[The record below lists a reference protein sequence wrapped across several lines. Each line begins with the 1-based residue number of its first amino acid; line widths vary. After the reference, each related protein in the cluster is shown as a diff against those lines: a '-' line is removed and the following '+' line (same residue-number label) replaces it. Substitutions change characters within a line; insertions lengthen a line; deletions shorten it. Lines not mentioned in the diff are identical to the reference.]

1 MKREIFYIRGN
12 KDRAAEVKSALLE
25 KYPDANHTE
34 CLNTMYDDLYYFVD
48 IHNNVDFCGKDGAF
62 ADLLAMSGTELHLPE
77 RNESKFYVGDVVK
90 ITNTFQ
96 DEPLMRITKITGSSI
111 SATDGCVRSV
121 EGHPLAKVKRVTDKE
136 INKWNKDYLHTRRWH
151 YSKTDRKLKH
161 WFLPFD
167 KVLARGGSE
176 CMWKCDLFSNFMKS
190 DCEVELGNR
199 YFCVGMVYNQCI
211 PYNDETAH
219 LIGTTDDYEG
229 EEL

>member
-12 KDRAAEVKSALLE
+12 KDRAAEVKSALLD

-96 DEPLMRITKITGSSI
+96 DEPLMCITEVNGGSI

-121 EGHPLAKVKRVTDKE
+121 EGHPLTKVKRVTDKE

-167 KVLARGGSE
+167 KVVIRRRKSRWLCDFFICYNKDGDPLLRYEVIGGSCTE
-176 CMWKCDLFSNFMKS
+176 CL
-190 DCEVELGNR
+190 
-199 YFCVGMVYNQCI
+199 
-211 PYNDETAH
+211 PYNSETFH
-219 LIGTTDDYEG
+219 LIGTTDDYKE